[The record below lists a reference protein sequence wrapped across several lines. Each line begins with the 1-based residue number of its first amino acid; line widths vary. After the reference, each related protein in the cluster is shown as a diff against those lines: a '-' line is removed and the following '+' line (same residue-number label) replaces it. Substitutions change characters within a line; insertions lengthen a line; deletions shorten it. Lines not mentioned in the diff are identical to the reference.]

1 MSLFGKWEDLGNF
14 VTIQDVVGHFALGR
28 AAWTA
33 WTTEVGDFNNDLR
46 VLSALSRT
54 GLVAACGS
62 ATYADGSS
70 LSPATATQIG
80 LVWRLAHRVTAAA
93 GGVSE
98 NDFVDIDP
106 WSETSSSSKGPI
118 SQPST
123 GSGVKERIL
132 KMANLI
138 DQPDDSEL
146 LPPTSQEVNGWL
158 QNCVAAMGASP
169 QEAEEPSPHQLA
181 GLAKRIFKDGGAPYC
196 DFGVYGPYECKL
208 AKTLKCRVFV
218 PLGDGSFLQKE
229 LPGPPTYQ
237 AWLASWRVFRTSCLM
252 LNVVN
257 LAALEV
263 YEKHVERLVL
273 QWPSCWGLIYA
284 ADDLARAERLEKLRR
299 RFTVEAG
306 LGRQVPR
313 DWNEA
318 KPWSCLF
325 TEITK
330 DDSFWSEKVHIPAS
344 AWVAAGARG
353 APVVATEASVK
364 AHLQGVQ
371 DNVEHLPETADHK
384 KRQSNKDKREAKK
397 RRLSADLQEFRNF
410 RQNRRG
416 GDKDP
421 GGQKGSGKG
430 KGKTKDQAGSP
441 LCFSW
446 ASASG
451 PCASVPPGGECLCPV
466 KRVHKCRKCLSP
478 AHQDDGCTK

>member
-1 MSLFGKWEDLGNF
+1 MSLFGRWEDLSHF
-14 VTIQDVVGHFALGR
+14 QSIQDVIRHFGLPA
-28 AAWTA
+28 AAWRA
-33 WTTEVGDFNNDLR
+33 WQTEVGDLHDDLR
-46 VLSALSRT
+46 ILSALSRP
-54 GLVAACGS
+54 GLVAACG
-62 ATYADGSS
+62 AAKYQDGSG

-80 LVWRLAHRVTAAA
+80 LIWRLSRRIMAAA
-93 GGVSE
+93 GGMTE
-98 NDFVDIDP
+98 DQFMDIDP
-106 WSETSSSSKGPI
+106 WSEPTPASRSNSST
-118 SQPST
+118 PSA
-123 GSGVKERIL
+123 GSGVKERVL
-132 KMANLI
+132 KMCNLI
-138 DQPDDSEL
+138 DQSDDSEL
-146 LPPTSQEVNGWL
+146 LPPSTQEVNIWL
-158 QNCVAAMGASP
+158 QNYVAVMGAAP
-169 QEAEEPSPHQLA
+169 QEAEEPSPSQLA
-181 GLAKRIFKDGGAPYC
+181 GLSKRVFRDGGPPYV
-196 DFGVYGPYECKL
+196 DFGVYGPYERKL
-208 AKTLKCRVFV
+208 AKTLKCRVFT

-252 LNVVN
+252 LDIVN

-263 YEKHVERLVL
+263 YGKHVEKLVL

-325 TEITK
+325 TELTK
-330 DDSFWSEKVHIPAS
+330 DESFWSEKVHIPAS
-344 AWVAAGARG
+344 AWVAAGSRG
-353 APVVATEASVK
+353 SPVVASEASVK
-364 AHLQGVQ
+364 AHIQGVQ
-371 DNVEHLPETADHK
+371 DSVENLPEANDS
-384 KRQSNKDKREAKK
+384 RAKK
-397 RRLSADLQEFRNF
+397 RRFQSDMNELKTF
-410 RQNRRG
+410 RQNKRP

-421 GGQKGSGKG
+421 GQSSAKGSGKG

-446 ASASG
+446 ASGSG

-478 AHQDDGCTK
+478 THQDDACSK